1 MYKNEKMFTCE
12 ISQESF
18 NKEPKKPKRVE
29 WLNVYSKG
37 FLVESINNNYIN
49 KNIPIKKHDRKTKKD
64 KNIILRNTNSLI
76 YKREIE
82 PNKSILGNS
91 GSSSRKTNFSCMI
104 DDEED
109 YNSQKMSLITQL
121 NNILSHTTKKDSD
134 NKKKEEIKKIK
145 KINIKNKN
153 KIKTYKNIKNKQRKL
168 AKCNSSKNM
177 KIAKEEENVILN
189 KLNRNNN
196 NNKHRCGSV
205 RPKVNISLKK
215 NICSPLLNYL
225 EFRYINL
232 NQSFFN
238 SMHNNNIN
246 NINNNKDNKNKD
258 NNTIINRNNNIDTLD
273 GISKTL
279 KYENK
284 NIINNIN
291 NDFTNINSSAYN
303 NENGN
308 NQKENNKIYNNISK
322 NDNDKNNKTEIKKK
336 KKNLYRYS
344 KSIKEITI
352 NNVNIIEIQKYMIDG
367 RKYKHDK
374 NKNKNNRLFNDYKN
388 DLGDYTFDN
397 DEEDEDINLAI
408 TERKNVMSFSE
419 LCNPSDIYMTNKKAA
434 NKLYV

>member
-1 MYKNEKMFTCE
+1 
-12 ISQESF
+12 
-18 NKEPKKPKRVE
+18 
-29 WLNVYSKG
+29 
-37 FLVESINNNYIN
+37 
-49 KNIPIKKHDRKTKKD
+49 
-64 KNIILRNTNSLI
+64 
-76 YKREIE
+76 
-82 PNKSILGNS
+82 
-91 GSSSRKTNFSCMI
+91 MI

-134 NKKKEEIKKIK
+134 NKKKEEIKSIK
-145 KINIKNKN
+145 KINIKNKD
-153 KIKTYKNIKNKQRKL
+153 KTKSYKNIKNKQRNL
-168 AKCNSSKNM
+168 AKCNSSKNI
-177 KIAKEEENVILN
+177 KIAKKEENVIL
-189 KLNRNNN
+189 KKINRNNN
-196 NNKHRCGSV
+196 NNKHRCRSV

-215 NICSPLLNYL
+215 NICSPLLSYL
-225 EFRYINL
+225 EFRYNNL
-232 NQSFFN
+232 KQSFFN
-238 SMHNNNIN
+238 SMNHNNIN
-246 NINNNKDNKNKD
+246 NINNNKDNKNKE

-273 GISKTL
+273 GMSKTL
-279 KYENK
+279 KYEKK
-284 NIINNIN
+284 NNSIN
-291 NDFTNINSSAYN
+291 NDFTNINSSVYN
-303 NENGN
+303 NKNGN
-308 NQKENNKIYNNISK
+308 NQKENNKIYNNINK

-419 LCNPSDIYMTNKKAA
+419 LCNPNDIYMTNKKVA
-434 NKLYV
+434 NKYYV